1 MSKII
6 NKWDVGFVAKSC
18 YILDKAVFEIVK

>member
-6 NKWDVGFVAKSC
+6 NKWDVGFVAKLC
-18 YILDKAVFEIVK
+18 DILDKAVFEMVK